1 MKVPEILPAA
11 TVTVAGAERAALPLL
26 TATADSWLRWRAALS
41 ASARLPATVTVP
53 GAEEAALPLLT
64 AIAAPP
70 DAATLVSVTVQ
81 VLLAAGPRLVGL
93 HASEATLTGATN
105 ETDAVAE
112 VALYVA
118 VTVAA

>member
-1 MKVPEILPAA
+1 MPAVAVKVPEILPAA
-11 TVTVAGAERAALPLL
+11 TVTEAGAERAALPLL
-26 TATADSWLRWRAALS
+26 N
-41 ASARLPATVTVP
+41 
-53 GAEEAALPLLT
+53 

-93 HASEATLTGATN
+93 HVSEATWIGATN

-118 VTVAA
+118 VTVAV

>member
-1 MKVPEILPAA
+1 MPAVAVKVPEVLPAA

-26 TATADSWLRWRAALS
+26 TT
-41 ASARLPATVTVP
+41 T
-53 GAEEAALPLLT
+53 
-64 AIAAPP
+64 AAPP
-70 DAATLVSVTVQ
+70 DGAILVSVTVQ

-93 HASEATLTGATN
+93 HVSEATLIGAAK

-118 VTVAA
+118 VTVTA